1 MKPEGGFRWNV
12 QAKEIAQ
19 HGAEMEKKMSRKKQ
33 RNLGSLDWRRTLL
46 VTLPFAGALA
56 FWQSYD
62 GIIPLILRDTF
73 HVGDTL
79 AGAIMALDNVCALF
93 LLPLFGS
100 ISDRCHSRLGR
111 RTPFIIIGSLLAALL
126 IPLLAVADQLVN
138 LPMFFCVLCLLLIVL
153 SSYRSPCVALM
164 PDVTPRPIR
173 AKADAFNSLMAAAA
187 GIVVLVSISLTVPDV
202 EHPSYLPVFL
212 IVSGLIVLCT
222 AVFALF
228 FREKKAVD
236 EMHRESIAMRIPV
249 EEIDASEEGGK
260 EKESDPIV
268 RKSLA
273 AILLCVFFYFMASNA
288 VTSAFSKYASQVWGA
303 GGGSFANFQLVATLV
318 TLISYMPMAALSCRI
333 GRKITTYIGIGLM
346 CLGGLCIFLTQG
358 YSPMVYVWVSISG
371 IGMGTVATT
380 IYPMIMEVASERTTG
395 RYTGYYYTASMSAQI
410 ITPILSGAVMEFI
423 GYRYLYLYAI
433 ACAILAALP
442 LFFVK
447 KGNTILLKDLKPNVA
462 VSAVTTEM

>member
-126 IPLLAVADQLVN
+126 IPLLAVADRLVN

-268 RKSLA
+268 RKSLV

-447 KGNTILLKDLKPNVA
+447 KENTILLKDLKPNVA

>member
-126 IPLLAVADQLVN
+126 IPLLAAADRLAN

-222 AVFALF
+222 VVFVLF

-260 EKESDPIV
+260 EKESDPTV
-268 RKSLA
+268 RKSLV

-358 YSPMVYVWVSISG
+358 YSPMIYVWVSISG
-371 IGMGTVATT
+371 IGMGTIATT

>member
-126 IPLLAVADQLVN
+126 IPLLAAADRLVN

-187 GIVVLVSISLTVPDV
+187 GIVVLVSISLTVPDA

-222 AVFALF
+222 AVFVLF

-260 EKESDPIV
+260 EKESDPTV
-268 RKSLA
+268 RKSLV

-358 YSPMVYVWVSISG
+358 YSPMIYVWVSISG

>member
-222 AVFALF
+222 AVFVLF

-249 EEIDASEEGGK
+249 EEIDTSEEGGK
-260 EKESDPIV
+260 EKESDPTV
-268 RKSLA
+268 RKSLI

-358 YSPMVYVWVSISG
+358 YSPMIYVWVSISG

-442 LFFVK
+442 LFFVQ

>member
-126 IPLLAVADQLVN
+126 IPLLAVADRLVN

-164 PDVTPRPIR
+164 PDVTPRPIW

-268 RKSLA
+268 RKSLV

-442 LFFVK
+442 LFFVQ

>member
-126 IPLLAVADQLVN
+126 IPLLAVANRLVN

-268 RKSLA
+268 RKSLV